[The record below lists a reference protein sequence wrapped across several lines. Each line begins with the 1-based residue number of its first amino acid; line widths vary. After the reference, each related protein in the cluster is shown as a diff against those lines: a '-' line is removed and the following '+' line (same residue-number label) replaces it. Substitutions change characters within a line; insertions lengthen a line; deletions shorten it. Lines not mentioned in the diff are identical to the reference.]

1 LRTVKT
7 EKYVKKFNM
16 KISKSLKKFKT
27 KLGIKMVIY
36 EEKRAKHLIHPIDR
50 SWEIWRFCP
59 HRFAANI
66 YIGCSHACVYCYA
79 RSLRPDY
86 HKRIEVRVNA
96 VELVRRELEKRRG
109 RLQPVNFGSATDPY
123 QPAEEKY
130 KLIRGVLEEFYNF
143 NSPCFIATKSD
154 LVRRDIDIIS
164 KLSSKRLCA
173 VLFTIITLDKELKKM
188 IEPFSPPVERRLDAI
203 RELSEVKI
211 PVNVR
216 IDPILPYITDDP
228 SALEELISTIAD
240 LGTRHV
246 ISSVLK
252 ISKTVWKNFR
262 IFLNKYDRTLIRKY
276 EKLYFKKGF
285 SDLAGYRRA
294 ETKYRYKVLK
304 RVAELCKKYKL
315 TFGTCKEGFFDL
327 HTDRC
332 SGLKL
337 KGRYYPS
344 LENYWKFLYERKA
357 TTSLQDIMHVAE
369 SFRTSRDYRRKLRIA
384 WNKGILF
391 KNIPGVEQEKDLEK
405 GIVYTVRGE

>member
-1 LRTVKT
+1 M
-7 EKYVKKFNM
+7 E
-16 KISKSLKKFKT
+16 FK
-27 KLGIKMVIY
+27 GIKMVTY
-36 EEKRAKHLIHPIDR
+36 EEKYTKHLIHPIDR

-164 KLSSKRLCA
+164 KLSSKKLCA

-216 IDPILPYITDDP
+216 IDPILPYITDDMP
-228 SALEELISTIAD
+228 TLEELISTIAD

-262 IFLNKYDRTLIRKY
+262 TFLNKYDRTLIRKY

>member
-1 LRTVKT
+1 
-7 EKYVKKFNM
+7 
-16 KISKSLKKFKT
+16 
-27 KLGIKMVIY
+27 MVIY

-86 HKRIEVRVNA
+86 HKRIEVRINA
-96 VELVRRELEKRRG
+96 VELVRRELEKWRG

-173 VLFTIITLDKELKKM
+173 VLFTIITLDKELKKL
-188 IEPFSPPVERRLDAI
+188 IEPFSPSVERRLDVI

-211 PVNVR
+211 PVNIR

-228 SALEELISTIAD
+228 SALEELISIIAD

-304 RVAELCKKYKL
+304 RVAELCRKYKL

-337 KGRYYPS
+337 KGRYYPG

-357 TTSLQDIMHVAE
+357 TTSLQDIMHIAE

>member
-7 EKYVKKFNM
+7 EKYVKTFNM

-86 HKRIEVRVNA
+86 HKRIEVRINA
-96 VELVRRELEKRRG
+96 VELVRRELEKWRG

-164 KLSSKRLCA
+164 KLSSKKLCA

-188 IEPFSPPVERRLDAI
+188 IEPFSPSVERRLDVI

-304 RVAELCKKYKL
+304 RVAELCRKYKL

-391 KNIPGVEQEKDLEK
+391 KNIPGVEQQKDLEK

>member
-1 LRTVKT
+1 
-7 EKYVKKFNM
+7 
-16 KISKSLKKFKT
+16 
-27 KLGIKMVIY
+27 MVIY

-86 HKRIEVRVNA
+86 HKRIEVRINA
-96 VELVRRELEKRRG
+96 VELVKKELEKWRG

-130 KLIRGVLEEFYNF
+130 ELIRGVLEEFYNF
-143 NSPCFIATKSD
+143 NSPCFIVTKSD

-164 KLSSKRLCA
+164 KLSSKKLCT
-173 VLFTIITLDKELKKM
+173 VLFTIVTLDKELKKR
-188 IEPFSPPVERRLDAI
+188 IEPFSPSVERRLDVI

-228 SALEELISTIAD
+228 FALEELISTIAD

-262 IFLNKYDRTLIRKY
+262 IFLNKYDHALIRKY

-304 RVAELCKKYKL
+304 RVAELCRKYKL

-357 TTSLQDIMHVAE
+357 TTSLQDIMHIAE

-405 GIVYTVRGE
+405 GIVYQIQGE

>member
-1 LRTVKT
+1 MRTVKT
-7 EKYVKKFNM
+7 EKYVKTFNM

-86 HKRIEVRVNA
+86 HKRIEVRINA
-96 VELVRRELEKRRG
+96 VELVRRELEKWRG

-164 KLSSKRLCA
+164 KLSSKKLCA

-188 IEPFSPPVERRLDAI
+188 IEPFSPSVERRLDVI

-304 RVAELCKKYKL
+304 RVAELCRKYKL

-391 KNIPGVEQEKDLEK
+391 KNIPGVEQQKDLEK